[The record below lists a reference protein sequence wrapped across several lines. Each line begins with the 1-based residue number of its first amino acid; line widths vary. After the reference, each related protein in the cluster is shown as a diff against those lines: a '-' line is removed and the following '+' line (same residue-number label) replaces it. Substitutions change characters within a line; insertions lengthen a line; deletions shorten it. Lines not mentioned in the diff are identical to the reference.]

1 MQILISDQ
9 KETITL
15 PNKADFE
22 KLLKD
27 KKGWYCPVK
36 IRVYAGHRN
45 RKVNN
50 GVCITN

>member
-1 MQILISDQ
+1 MTVTVKDE

-22 KLLKD
+22 KLLKE

-36 IRVYAGHRN
+36 IRGYLKKTMKKAKG
-45 RKVNN
+45 
-50 GVCITN
+50 

>member
-1 MQILISDQ
+1 MTILIQDQ

-36 IRVYAGHRN
+36 IRGYLRVTM
-45 RKVNN
+45 KNN
-50 GVCITN
+50 KGLL